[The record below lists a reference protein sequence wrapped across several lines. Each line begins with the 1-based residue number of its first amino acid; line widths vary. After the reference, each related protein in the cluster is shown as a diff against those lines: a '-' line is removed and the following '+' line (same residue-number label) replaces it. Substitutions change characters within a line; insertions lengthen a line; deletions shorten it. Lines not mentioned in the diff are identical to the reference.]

1 MASTSFFLIINL
13 WETESLDRLPA
24 SNLLYT
30 PFQQSFKLKFSQH
43 LLRRVHCF
51 IFTFKFE
58 LIYYSKLG
66 GNKLSN
72 ENRYCITGCS
82 TLCREGATP
91 SHLPPKRL
99 LKIENRIATRTKTET
114 IALFH
119 RLLFSRFNF
128 LAFTNFFRR
137 LFNTSSSGQRL
148 ARRKEQDRAYT
159 F

>member
-1 MASTSFFLIINL
+1 MVPTSFFLIINL

-99 LKIENRIATRTKTET
+99 LKIENRIATRKKQKLSLSF
-114 IALFH
+114 IVPYSHFFFII
-119 RLLFSRFNF
+119 FSQISFD
-128 LAFTNFFRR
+128 A
-137 LFNTSSSGQRL
+137 SSIQ
-148 ARRKEQDRAYT
+148 
-159 F
+159 